1 VEVLTLLGS
10 PKAHLA
16 DRHPTP
22 IEVRP
27 HVCAA
32 LAADPTGEALLDIG
46 QSGIIGPS
54 IAADRDGVATAVVGA
69 IDQQAAHAHFAHL
82 AKRDLLRA
90 VVHGL

>member
-1 VEVLTLLGS
+1 VGVLASFACSSVEVLTLLGS

-54 IAADRDGVATAVVGA
+54 IAADREEWL
-69 IDQQAAHAHFAHL
+69 Q
-82 AKRDLLRA
+82 R
-90 VVHGL
+90 

>member
-1 VEVLTLLGS
+1 MEVLTLLGS

-54 IAADRDGVATAVVGA
+54 IAADRDGAATCDRLLPAWLA
-69 IDQQAAHAHFAHL
+69 TDFA
-82 AKRDLLRA
+82 
-90 VVHGL
+90 